1 MDTKILKQLG
11 LQICQLRLQ
20 HNKTIK
26 EICTLYGV
34 SESFWEQIEN
44 GKKFDLTLL
53 QCLWIAHVFNRKII
67 FEFVENEV
75 SHLNQQ
81 L

>member
-11 LQICQLRLQ
+11 LQVRQLRLQ

-53 QCLWIAHVFNRKII
+53 QCLWIANIFDQKFVFR
-67 FEFVENEV
+67 FVKNETP
-75 SHLNQQ
+75 SSNYQ